1 MGVNVYDPK
10 SVVLAFGPILVSG
23 YADGTFVIAERNED
37 NFVLMMGSDG
47 EACRAKSNNKSGR
60 VTVTLLQSSMTNDL
74 LAAAAVID
82 ERSTSGDGI
91 SPLLCKDNSG
101 RGLFTAETAW
111 IVKPATATYGREVEN
126 REWVFETN
134 ELIMFAG
141 GN

>member
-1 MGVNVYDPK
+1 MGVEVYDPK

-23 YADGTFVIAERNED
+23 YADGTFISVERNED
-37 NFVLMMGSDG
+37 SFALMVGSDG

-60 VTVTLLQSSMTNDL
+60 VTVTLLQSSLTNDL
-74 LAAAAVID
+74 LAAQAILD
-82 ERSTSGDGI
+82 ERSPSGDGI
-91 SPLLCKDNSG
+91 APLLCKDVSG

-111 IVKPATATYGREVEN
+111 IVKPSTASYGREVEN